1 MLRSRRTD
9 GLSRPIALQPF
20 MKILTVR
27 STLPD
32 MGPGT
37 QPLTIARHMAAQGH
51 ETVFATS
58 GGAYAPVVEKAGF
71 RVHYVPELAPDR
83 HDFTGVSRGIL
94 SLARII
100 RTERPDVIHGHNA
113 AATIFAYLAGW
124 LGLGRAIPCATSV
137 RGVEERDTHQ
147 WRNGIWKRVP
157 GILLGV
163 CEKTRQRLL
172 SFGCRPEKIRVT
184 YNGIDTGRFDPSKH
198 DGAAIRSDFG
208 LLDKVV
214 VGTIGAM
221 TGPDD
226 LDGPGK
232 GQNDLVRAAHLLRED
247 FPELRVLLIGDGPL
261 RHKVEQV
268 VDELDMGDRV
278 VFAGRRFDTPELLAA
293 MDIYA
298 LPSIHGEFFPN
309 SIIEAMSFALPW
321 VGSDIAG
328 LSELTANDD
337 AGWVVAPGDY
347 HALAERLRPLVGD
360 IALRRRR
367 GERGR
372 REVEERFTIAK
383 VGERILD
390 GYRAAG
396 MRLDTSA

>member
-1 MLRSRRTD
+1 MSAANRF
-9 GLSRPIALQPF
+9 IAEI

-37 QPLTIARHMAAQGH
+37 QPLTIARNMAREGH
-51 ETVFATS
+51 QTVFATS
-58 GGAYAPVVEKAGF
+58 GGSYAPVVEEAGF
-71 RVHYVPELAPDR
+71 TVHYVPELAPDR
-83 HDFTGVSRGIL
+83 HDPLSALKGIRK
-94 SLARII
+94 LAKVIKA
-100 RTERPDVIHGHNA
+100 ERPDVIHGHNA
-113 AATIFAYLAGW
+113 AATIFAYLAG
-124 LGLGRAIPCATSV
+124 LLTGRSIPCATSV

-147 WRNGIWKRVP
+147 WRNKIWKRVP

-172 SFGCRPEKIRVT
+172 SFGCPPDKIRVT
-184 YNGIDTGRFDPSKH
+184 YNGIDTGRFDPALH
-198 DGAAIRSDFG
+198 DGVKIRRQFG
-208 LLDKVV
+208 LEGKVL

-221 TGPDD
+221 TGPED

-232 GQNDLVRAAHLLRED
+232 GQHDLVRAVHLLRDE
-247 FPELRVLLIGDGPL
+247 FPDLVVFLVGDGPL
-261 RHKVEQV
+261 RFKVEQV
-268 VDELDMGDRV
+268 VDELEMRDRV
-278 VFAGRRFDTPELLAA
+278 VFAGRRFDTPELLGA

-298 LPSIHGEFFPN
+298 LPSVHGEFFPN

-328 LSELTANDD
+328 LSELTAENE
-337 AGWVVAPGDY
+337 AGWVVEPGDY
-347 HALAERLRPLVGD
+347 RALADRLRPLVGD
-360 IALRRRR
+360 SALRRQR
-367 GERGR
+367 GDRGR

-383 VGERILD
+383 VSERILD

-396 MRLDTSA
+396 LRSATAG